1 MKKLVKYL
9 YVIAVC
15 VTVAFVFVG
24 CLTTNDTDKKP
35 NGNNIIQVEQ
45 SVSSSKG
52 TVVEIYYPTRDYTID
67 EKDLTDADR
76 YEKHAFVYL
85 PAGYDANDTK
95 TKYPIIFLMHG
106 NGANEYTW
114 GLPDE
119 GSEIRRSLDNGIA
132 SGNVKKMIV
141 VTPCGVAD
149 KTWQDNSNGSSWFGT
164 INFAGEL
171 HNDLI
176 PYMRQHFNIR
186 EGRENFAMAGFSM
199 GAEQSLGIGIQQ
211 SLSSFSYFG
220 AFSAIPFSIPSDI
233 TSPFKQP
240 SDYIKA
246 VEEAFPDENLKIKLL
261 YMTCGTNDEF
271 MYQGYRAYIK
281 ELPKW
286 SRIEKFKEET
296 IEGAGH
302 DWDLWVNGFDHFIQM
317 VFK

>member
-1 MKKLVKYL
+1 MKKFVKHFCIL
-9 YVIAVC
+9 AVC
-15 VTVAFVFVG
+15 VSVAFVFVG
-24 CLTTNDTDKKP
+24 CLTIQDNDKWANDD
-35 NGNNIIQVEQ
+35 NIIQVEQ

-76 YEKHAFVYL
+76 YTKHAFVYL

-220 AFSAIPFSIPSDI
+220 AFSAIPFSIPSNI

-240 SDYIKA
+240 SDYIKT

-261 YMTCGTNDEF
+261 YMTCGTNDEI

-302 DWDLWVNGFDHFIQM
+302 DWNVWVNGFDHFIQM